1 MSLHKPAWLFFAT
14 IEVVAVLLE
23 LEGDGRVCRIR
34 GADEGSERWRSEDE
48 TMVWIDVEDVMRTL
62 GQARDGSVVLAVF
75 AEVAVFEFDMI
86 VVSSNDSYTRP
97 AQQYS
102 MFRSSSSHRMYR
114 VLKDEVMANTR
125 A

>member
-1 MSLHKPAWLFFAT
+1 
-14 IEVVAVLLE
+14 
-23 LEGDGRVCRIR
+23 
-34 GADEGSERWRSEDE
+34 
-48 TMVWIDVEDVMRTL
+48 MRTL

-114 VLKDEVMANTR
+114 VLKDEVMTNTR